1 MSGINTYRF
10 LRASLFAFLLVG
22 SMSCTKN
29 YDDYGP
35 QTPGGG
41 GEIPQ
46 KNQVLILN
54 EGNFMFGNGSISIL
68 NSTTDEVAQE
78 VFKSKN
84 GFPLGDV
91 PQSMFIHDSLGY
103 IIVNNSSKIEVV
115 HLNDFSSVKT
125 ITGFNSPRY
134 MTVVSENPL
143 IAWVTD
149 LYADKIWKVNL
160 DEGKIIGEIPA
171 QGWHENIMKWNN
183 QVIALRKSDSVIKII
198 DIQNENTVQTFDFA
212 TGVVDFGLYDHNTL
226 ITILPEGIQEINL
239 KNYQTQ
245 KVVGFVPERNPL
257 KMTLDLMNKKMYFI
271 DKDVFQYDFNN
282 QKIEEK
288 VKVRAGSNFY
298 GILVH
303 PQTGEVFLTDA
314 KDYVQ
319 PGEVT
324 RYNAEFSDSIVYH
337 VGVNPQHIELY

>member
-1 MSGINTYRF
+1 
-10 LRASLFAFLLVG
+10 
-22 SMSCTKN
+22 MSCTKN
-29 YDDYGP
+29 YDDFGP

-68 NSTTDEVAQE
+68 NSTTDEVAQK

-115 HLNDFSSVKT
+115 RLRDFSSVKT

-171 QGWHENIMKWNN
+171 TGWHENIMKWNN
-183 QVIALRKSDSVIKII
+183 QVIVLRKSDSVVRII
-198 DIQNENTVQTFDFA
+198 DIQNENAVQTFDFA
-212 TGVVDFGLYDHNTL
+212 TGVVDFGLYDNNTL

-239 KNYQTQ
+239 QNYQTQ
-245 KVVGFVPERNPL
+245 KVVDFVPERNPL
-257 KMTLDLMNKKMYFI
+257 KMTLDLMNNRMYFI
-271 DKDVFQYDFNN
+271 DKDVFQYDFTSK
-282 QKIEEK
+282 KIDEK
-288 VKVRAGSNFY
+288 VKVQAGSNFY
-298 GILVH
+298 GILAH
-303 PQTGEVFLTDA
+303 PQTGEIFLTDA

-324 RYNAEFSDSIVYH
+324 RYHADFSDSIVYS